1 LNVGKNFYNTIK
13 IKDKKSIRHFAR
25 LFLPWKNREKTRKSS
40 CKLEKNIATAPQH
53 LRHRLSQD
61 KLLQLIL
68 PFFTRI
74 AFCTI
79 TGEI

>member
-1 LNVGKNFYNTIK
+1 M
-13 IKDKKSIRHFAR
+13 RR
-25 LFLPWKNREKTRKSS
+25 LIL
-40 CKLEKNIATAPQH
+40 
-53 LRHRLSQD
+53 RLSQD

>member
-1 LNVGKNFYNTIK
+1 MKKLSQHNKNKREK
-13 IKDKKSIRHFAR
+13 IYPPFGTPIFTAE
-25 LFLPWKNREKTRKSS
+25 NREKTRKLSR
-40 CKLEKNIATAPQH
+40 KLENKHYNTAMRR
-53 LRHRLSQD
+53 LILRLSQD